1 MTTIVG
7 VQYDGFCELVADS
20 LVSNDAGRMWTHP
33 DMTKI
38 NRRGAFLIAGAGEVA
53 ACDVA
58 QHIWDPP
65 VPTEKDKRDVY
76 HFMIT
81 KVIPSLRDCL
91 KANGWNF
98 DKEEEGATTSR
109 FQFLMA
115 VNGELF
121 DIGDDLSV
129 MRDADGFYGVGSGAD
144 IALGALHA
152 GADAEE
158 AVEIAC
164 KISAYSSLP
173 LQKEIQH
180 SY

>member
-20 LVSNDAGRMWTHP
+20 LVSDDSGRTWVHP

-38 NRRGAFLIAGAGEVA
+38 NRRGSFLIAGSGEVA
-53 ACDVA
+53 PCDIA
-58 QHIWDPP
+58 QHIWKPP
-65 VPTEKDKRDVY
+65 VPDEKDKRNIY

-81 KVIPSLRDCL
+81 KAMPSLRECL
-91 KANGWNF
+91 KSNGYDF
-98 DKEEEGATTSR
+98 DAGDDKDTSSR

-129 MRDADGFYGVGSGAD
+129 MRSADGYYGVGSGAQ

-152 GADAEE
+152 GADARE

-164 KISAYSSLP
+164 KISAFSGLP
-173 LQKEIQH
+173 LQEEVQH